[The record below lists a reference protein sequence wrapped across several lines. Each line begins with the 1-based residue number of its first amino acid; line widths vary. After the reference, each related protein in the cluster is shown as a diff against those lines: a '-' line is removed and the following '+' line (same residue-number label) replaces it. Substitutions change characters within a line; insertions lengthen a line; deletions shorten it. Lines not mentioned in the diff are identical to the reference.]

1 MNYRFNIHIHLP
13 QALLLAFT
21 LLSGLAWADQLW
33 TNDTGNFSWD
43 DTSLNWSGAAWTPGA
58 NAAFGGPGVGTI
70 NVAGQQSV
78 GNLTFTAA
86 GYTLEGG
93 MLSMAGNFGVFGSA
107 SATVDSAVSSSGI
120 LVLDSSYVGQ
130 MTFGGAVNVAGFQVN
145 GGTAIINGTLNSAD
159 GYFYVGN
166 GDANNGGDGP
176 NSNANTMIIGNAA
189 QVNITGNLG
198 DAFVIGRDSDQ
209 GTVTQNGGALNFNP
223 GNGSP
228 LLVAAGPAT
237 GTYNMNGGTLNVNGN
252 LLGVGSYGGKGSF
265 NQSAGL
271 ITAGG
276 ITVGMTGGNGILL
289 QSGGTITTGN
299 LDLQSGTVSVT
310 SPTAVVTVAN
320 GWNQGFQVGDGA
332 AGTFNLSAG
341 LITVH
346 DFTIGTNGG
355 TGVFNQSGGTINSS
369 DFFSTGL
376 VNNGTATYNM
386 TGGVFNEAGDF
397 TLCETSNQTC
407 TMYQSGGVVNLNGNN
422 VFVGRSTVGKGVY
435 SISGG
440 TLNQTSGGGNVQ
452 IGGANAGAAGEM
464 DVSGSGS
471 VSIAAGTMYVGNNST
486 PGVLTV
492 SQSGSFSANNMQLGL
507 NGGTGT
513 IVVSGGQF
521 TLGNG
526 SYLAMG
532 LGGGNATASVYM
544 LGGAMSLG
552 FLSVHENSTA
562 ASSTFYQTGG
572 TVTMNST
579 NGIAVG
585 RSGGGTGYYSISG
598 GLFNVGTN
606 DLNLSIDNYNG
617 NSGETGVLNLS
628 GGSIV
633 QSGIYGVHL
642 SVDGNSNSTVNQTG
656 GFLGISST
664 SIDGL
669 GVGWNGSSQ
678 GTYNLAGGVLRTNK
692 VQSQAGSMALSIS
705 TAVRCRPTPTMP
717 TSCRG

>member
-1 MNYRFNIHIHLP
+1 M
-13 QALLLAFT
+13 
-21 LLSGLAWADQLW
+21 
-33 TNDTGNFSWD
+33 
-43 DTSLNWSGAAWTPGA
+43 
-58 NAAFGGPGVGTI
+58 
-70 NVAGQQSV
+70 
-78 GNLTFTAA
+78 
-86 GYTLEGG
+86 
-93 MLSMAGNFGVFGSA
+93 
-107 SATVDSAVSSSGI
+107 
-120 LVLDSSYVGQ
+120 
-130 MTFGGAVNVAGFQVN
+130 NVAGFQVN

-223 GNGSP
+223 GNGSS
-228 LLVAAGPAT
+228 LLVAAGPTT

-310 SPTAVVTVAN
+310 SRPPSSPLPMVGTRGSRSATAPRARSTSQRPDHGPRLHHRHERWNRRLQSIGRHDQLQRLFLHGAGQQRN
-320 GWNQGFQVGDGA
+320 GHLQHDWRRFQRGRRLHPLRDIQPDLRRV
-332 AGTFNLSAG
+332 S
-341 LITVH
+341 
-346 DFTIGTNGG
+346 
-355 TGVFNQSGGTINSS
+355 
-369 DFFSTGL
+369 
-376 VNNGTATYNM
+376 
-386 TGGVFNEAGDF
+386 
-397 TLCETSNQTC
+397 
-407 TMYQSGGVVNLNGNN
+407 
-422 VFVGRSTVGKGVY
+422 VGRRGQSQRQQCLRGPIDRRKRRLLDQRRNIEPNVGRRE
-435 SISGG
+435 
-440 TLNQTSGGGNVQ
+440 LQ

-544 LGGAMSLG
+544 SQRDDLD
-552 FLSVHENSTA
+552 FLSYTK
-562 ASSTFYQTGG
+562 
-572 TVTMNST
+572 
-579 NGIAVG
+579 I
-585 RSGGGTGYYSISG
+585 R
-598 GLFNVGTN
+598 
-606 DLNLSIDNYNG
+606 
-617 NSGETGVLNLS
+617 
-628 GGSIV
+628 
-633 QSGIYGVHL
+633 
-642 SVDGNSNSTVNQTG
+642 
-656 GFLGISST
+656 
-664 SIDGL
+664 
-669 GVGWNGSSQ
+669 
-678 GTYNLAGGVLRTNK
+678 RRP
-692 VQSQAGSMALSIS
+692 
-705 TAVRCRPTPTMP
+705 AVRFIKLAAR
-717 TSCRG
+717 